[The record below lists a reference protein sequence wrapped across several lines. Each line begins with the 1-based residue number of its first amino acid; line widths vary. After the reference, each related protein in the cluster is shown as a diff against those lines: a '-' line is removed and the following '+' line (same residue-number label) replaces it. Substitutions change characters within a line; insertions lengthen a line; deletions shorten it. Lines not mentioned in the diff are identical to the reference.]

1 MTWRH
6 TSLLFPVYPWIFQ
19 TAMALT
25 TLSKRLRAAR
35 INKGLS
41 QRELATRAGME
52 QSQISRIEKGEKG
65 ASVENLAA
73 LARELG
79 TTVSYLVGD
88 EHQAIRYD
96 YDAENHARLILAD
109 YDAPQGLRDL
119 AGDRALVEALKINEA
134 EWEALRSIKLPSPA
148 TKDGYVN
155 LLIAVRVVAPQ
166 TPGVTRS

>member
-1 MTWRH
+1 M
-6 TSLLFPVYPWIFQ
+6 S
-19 TAMALT
+19 
-25 TLSKRLRAAR
+25 TLAERLRAAR
-35 INKGLS
+35 TRKGLS
-41 QRELATRAGME
+41 QRELAQRAGME

-88 EHQAIRYD
+88 EHQATRYE
-96 YDAENHARLILAD
+96 YDAGNPARVILAD
-109 YDAPQGLRDL
+109 NAAPEGLRDL
-119 AGDRALVEALKINEA
+119 AGDKALVEALKITEA

-148 TKDGYVN
+148 RKDGYVN
-155 LLIAVRVVAPQ
+155 LLIAVRVVAPG